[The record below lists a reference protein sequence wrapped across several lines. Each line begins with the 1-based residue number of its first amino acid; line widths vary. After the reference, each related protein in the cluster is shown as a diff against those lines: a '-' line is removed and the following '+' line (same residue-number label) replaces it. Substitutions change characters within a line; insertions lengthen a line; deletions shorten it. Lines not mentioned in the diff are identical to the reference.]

1 MNDLKWTAITPAKTA
16 WQSMPF
22 APGIYNIYLT
32 GGLPKNVEWPA
43 ELKPLKRGDLI
54 YVGRATNLKS
64 RARHH
69 DVQTSKST
77 FRRSLAAIL
86 GLQAQWH
93 GKSAHPR
100 LTDTDEELLSAW
112 MVSNLGTS
120 FCVAPKLELVT
131 DLEDAMR
138 AELCPPFNRD
148 GRTPE
153 QLYVSDAAAAAQ
165 RNALRERGKPSGD

>member
-1 MNDLKWTAITPAKTA
+1 MVDLKWTKTAPAKTA
-16 WQSMPF
+16 WQTMPF
-22 APGIYNIYLT
+22 GPGIYKCFLT
-32 GGLPKNVEWPA
+32 GGLPKDVEWPA
-43 ELKPLKRGDLI
+43 ELRPLKRGDLI
-54 YVGRATNLKS
+54 YVGRATNLRS

-93 GKSAHPR
+93 GRSAHPR

-120 FCVAPKLELVT
+120 FCVVSEPDSVAS
-131 DLEDAMR
+131 LEDALR

-148 GRTPE
+148 GLTPE
-153 QLYVSDAAAAAQ
+153 QLYVSNATTEAN
-165 RNALRERGKPSGD
+165 RNALRDKG

>member
-1 MNDLKWTAITPAKTA
+1 MEDLKWTKTAPAKAA
-16 WQSMPF
+16 WQAMPF
-22 APGIYNIYLT
+22 GPGIYKCFLT
-32 GGLPKNVEWPA
+32 GGLPKDVEWPP
-43 ELKPLKRGDLI
+43 ELRPLKRGDLI
-54 YVGRATNLKS
+54 YVGRATNLRS

-93 GKSAHPR
+93 GRSAHPR

-120 FCVAPKLELVT
+120 FCVVSEPDSIAG
-131 DLEDAMR
+131 LEDALR

-148 GRTPE
+148 GLTPE
-153 QLYVSDAAAAAQ
+153 QSYVSTATTEAN
-165 RNALRERGKPSGD
+165 RNALRDKG

>member
-1 MNDLKWTAITPAKTA
+1 MEDLKWTTTTPAKSA
-16 WQSMPF
+16 WSAMPF
-22 APGIYNIYLT
+22 APGIYKCFLT

-54 YVGRATNLKS
+54 YVGRATNLRS

-77 FRRSLAAIL
+77 FRRSLAAVL

-93 GKSAHPR
+93 GRSAHPR

-120 FCVAPKLELVT
+120 FCVVPDADRVA

-148 GRTPE
+148 GLTPE
-153 QLYVSDAAAAAQ
+153 QLYVSTVAAAAH
-165 RNALRERGKPSGD
+165 RNALRDKG

>member
-1 MNDLKWTAITPAKTA
+1 MEDLKWTVTAPAKTA
-16 WQSMPF
+16 WAAMPF
-22 APGIYNIYLT
+22 APGIYKCYLT

-54 YVGRATNLKS
+54 YVGRATNLRS

-77 FRRSLAAIL
+77 FRRSLAAVL

-100 LTDTDEELLSAW
+100 LTDADEELLSAW

-120 FCVAPKLELVT
+120 FCVVPKLELVAG
-131 DLEDAMR
+131 LEDALR
-138 AELCPPFNRD
+138 AELCPPLNRD
-148 GRTPE
+148 ARTPE
-153 QLYVSDAAAAAQ
+153 QLYVSTIAAAAQ
-165 RNALRERGKPSGD
+165 RNALRDKG

>member
-1 MNDLKWTAITPAKTA
+1 MDELKWTVTAPAKTA
-16 WQSMPF
+16 WSAMPF
-22 APGIYNIYLT
+22 APGIYKCYLT

-54 YVGRATNLKS
+54 YMGRATNLKS

-100 LTDTDEELLSAW
+100 LTDADEELLSAW

-120 FCVAPKLELVT
+120 FCVVPKLELVA

-138 AELCPPFNRD
+138 AELCPPLNRD
-148 GRTPE
+148 GHTPE
-153 QLYVSDAAAAAQ
+153 QLHVSAAAAAAQ
-165 RNALRERGKPSGD
+165 RGALRDKG

>member
-1 MNDLKWTAITPAKTA
+1 MEDLKWTKIAPAKTA
-16 WQSMPF
+16 WQEMPF
-22 APGIYNIYLT
+22 GPGIYKCYLT
-32 GGLPKNVEWPA
+32 GGLPKNVEWPT
-43 ELKPLKRGDLI
+43 ELKPLKRGGLI
-54 YVGRATNLKS
+54 YMGRATNLRS

-69 DVQTSKST
+69 DTQTSKST

-93 GKSAHPR
+93 GRSAHPR
-100 LTDTDEELLSAW
+100 LTDKDEEILSAW

-120 FCVAPKLELVT
+120 FSVVKDA
-131 DLEDAMR
+131 DAMAGIEDALR

-153 QLYVSDAAAAAQ
+153 QLHVSTVTTEAN
-165 RNALRERGKPSGD
+165 RNARRDKG